1 MVLVCFRVYRG
12 ALVLLSLDHSVLLFI
27 GPMISG
33 IAPLLVQTLFAGLLR
48 SCDGTE
54 RVVEL
59 HRGLCVGR

>member
-1 MVLVCFRVYRG
+1 M
-12 ALVLLSLDHSVLLFI
+12 LLSLDHSVLLFI